1 MIEATFMPVPVRG
14 ELADLNVFLAICRRK
29 SFRLAASEL
38 GVSTSALSHTMRG
51 LEERLGVRLLNRTSR
66 SVVPTDAGEALLG
79 HLETGFSHI
88 RMALDE
94 LDHYRE
100 SPVGRLRI
108 NIPRDAAQ
116 LLFTPVLARFMT
128 MYPRL
133 QLEITVDN
141 TLVDIIG
148 SGYDAGIRYGESVP
162 RDMIAMPVTRK
173 LKWIVVASPGYLKNS
188 AHLPLSHPN
197 DLLAHQCIRMR
208 LGNGTLYKWELNHAG
223 EALALDVPGS
233 LILNESEMIIDTA
246 LNGFGLAYCL
256 DVRVRPLLE
265 SGKLVQ
271 VIPEWVC
278 EDEPMVMY
286 YPSRR
291 QLHPGLRKLIEMMR
305 EVTLY

>member
-1 MIEATFMPVPVRG
+1 MPVPVRG
-14 ELADLNVFLAICRRK
+14 ELADLNVFLTICRRK

-51 LEERLGVRLLNRTSR
+51 LEERLDVRLLNRTSR
-66 SVVPTDAGEALLG
+66 SVVPTDAGEALLS
-79 HLETGFSHI
+79 HLEIGFAHI
-88 RMALDE
+88 RMALEE

-108 NIPRDAAQ
+108 NIPRDAVQ
-116 LLFTPVLARFMT
+116 LLFAPVLARFMT
-128 MYPRL
+128 LYPRL

-173 LKWIVVASPGYLKNS
+173 LKWIIVASPDYLKKNAQRPL
-188 AHLPLSHPN
+188 AHPE
-197 DLLAHQCIRMR
+197 DLFNHQCIRMR
-208 LGNGTLYKWELNHAG
+208 LGNGTLYKWELKHQG
-223 EALALDVPGS
+223 EVMALDVPGS
-233 LILNESEMIIDTA
+233 LTLNESEMIIDTA

-256 DVRVRPLLE
+256 EVRVRPLLE
-265 SGKLVQ
+265 KGQLVQ
-271 VIPEWVC
+271 VLPEWIC

-305 EVTLY
+305 EETLYER